1 MMPVSTK
8 CCLFLGNTI
17 SQHSEESCQEGASD
31 VITKSSLLRILL
43 FFVIVFLVSGC
54 TVVVMVRIL
63 QVDSHLTLEACRLV
77 ECCCSFILEKRLVC
91 KSFVVCRRKQNG
103 WKHLFWKYVERKI
116 EKGQKDFPSKVSRVS
131 N

>member
-54 TVVVMVRIL
+54 TVVVMVRIP
-63 QVDSHLTLEACRLV
+63 QVDSHLTLEACRL
-77 ECCCSFILEKRLVC
+77 EEYCCAFILEKRLVC
-91 KSFVVCRRKQNG
+91 KSFVV
-103 WKHLFWKYVERKI
+103 
-116 EKGQKDFPSKVSRVS
+116 DASRTDGS
-131 N
+131 IYSGSM